1 MEESSSSLE
10 ESPSPVGWYTPPGY
24 SVHMVKNRNFCLKK
38 NFCAYLGY
46 SLHFR
51 LLSSQSKTQ
60 LFKLK
65 CDQTPFV
72 GVTTPL
78 QIVF

>member
-38 NFCAYLGY
+38 KILCVFG
-46 SLHFR
+46 
-51 LLSSQSKTQ
+51 
-60 LFKLK
+60 LFSPFSTAFVTVK
-65 CDQTPFV
+65 DTTFQTKM
-72 GVTTPL
+72 
-78 QIVF
+78 